1 MLRQRVITAVVVAPV
16 ALALVLCAPGWLFAA
31 AMTLLVLVGAWEWA
45 ALAGFRSPGT
55 RLALSAGLAVL
66 LFIYGWA
73 AGVPPLGPSL
83 LLLSLAALA
92 WWLFSLGWVALWR
105 VEFPKP
111 VKLACGLLTLMP
123 ALATVVALRVA
134 GLWYLLVLLFL
145 IWAADIGAYFAGR
158 AFGRNK
164 LAPAVSPGKTWEGVV
179 GGALAAAAV
188 AGTACLWLPVH
199 PAAFILLSMCVAL
212 LSVVGDL
219 SESLFKRQ
227 AGVKDSGRLF
237 PGHGGVLDR
246 IDSLT
251 AAAPLFWLGLH
262 SLGLVP

>member
-1 MLRQRVITAVVVAPV
+1 MLKQRIITAVVVAPI
-16 ALALVLCAPGWLFAA
+16 ALALVLWAPGWLFAA
-31 AMTLLVLVGAWEWA
+31 AMTLLVLVGAWEWS
-45 ALAGFRSPGT
+45 ALAGYPSAGARA
-55 RLALSAGLAVL
+55 ALTAGLAAL

-73 AGVPPLGPSL
+73 AGVPPQGTSL
-83 LLLSLAALA
+83 LLLCLAALA
-92 WWLFSLGWVALWR
+92 WWLFSLCWLALWR
-105 VEFPKP
+105 VGFPRP
-111 VKLACGLLTLMP
+111 VKLVCGLLTLLP
-123 ALATVVALRVA
+123 ALAAVVALRAA

-164 LAPAVSPGKTWEGVV
+164 LAPAVSPGKTWEGVAC
-179 GGALAAAAV
+179 GAVAAAAV
-188 AGTACLWLPVH
+188 AGAACLWLPVP
-199 PAAFILLSMCVAL
+199 PAAFILVSMCVAL

-262 SLGLVP
+262 GLGLAP

>member
-1 MLRQRVITAVVVAPV
+1 MLKQRVITAVVVAPI
-16 ALALVLCAPGWLFAA
+16 ALALVLWAPGWLFAL
-31 AMTLLVLVGAWEWA
+31 AMALLVLAGAWEWT
-45 ALAGFRSPGT
+45 ALAGHKVTAARVGLTAGFA
-55 RLALSAGLAVL
+55 ALLC
-66 LFIYGWA
+66 IYGWA
-73 AGVPPLGPSL
+73 AGVPPIGPSL
-83 LLLSLAALA
+83 LLLCAAALI
-92 WWLFSLGWVALWR
+92 WWLFSLVWLAAWR
-105 VEFPKP
+105 VEFPAST
-111 VKLACGLLTLMP
+111 KLICGLLTLLP
-123 ALATVVALRVA
+123 ALAAVVALRAA
-134 GLWYLLVLLFL
+134 GLQYLLVLLFL

-164 LAPAVSPGKTWEGVV
+164 LAPAVSPGKTWEGVA

-188 AGTACLWLPVH
+188 AAAACLWLPVP
-199 PAAFILLSMCVAL
+199 PAAFILVSMCVSL

-251 AAAPLFWLGLH
+251 AAAPLFWLSLH
-262 SLGLVP
+262 GLGLAP

>member
-1 MLRQRVITAVVVAPV
+1 MLRQRIITAVIVAPI
-16 ALALVLCAPGWLFAA
+16 ALALVLWAPGWLFAL
-31 AMTLLVLVGAWEWA
+31 AMASLVLVGAWEWT
-45 ALAGFRSPGT
+45 ALAGFRAPAI
-55 RLALSAGLAVL
+55 RAGLTLGFAVL
-66 LFIYGWA
+66 LCIYGWA
-73 AGVPPLGPSL
+73 ASVTTLGPPL
-83 LLLSLAALA
+83 LLLCAAALA
-92 WWLFSLGWVALWR
+92 WWLFSLVWLVAWR
-105 VEFPKP
+105 VEFPHAA
-111 VKLACGLLTLMP
+111 KLVCGLLTLLP
-123 ALATVVALRVA
+123 ALAAVVALRAA
-134 GLWYLLVLLFL
+134 GLRYLLALLFL

-188 AGTACLWLPVH
+188 AGVACLWLPV
-199 PAAFILLSMCVAL
+199 PPVQFILLSMCVSL

-246 IDSLT
+246 VDSLT

-262 SLGLVP
+262 TLGLAP